1 MRASASTFA
10 ALAFA
15 VGACASDTGI
25 VIEVSWTE
33 ADFPAAETLRIY
45 VATGDP
51 TRAAVDEASVAEP
64 VEMIT
69 LPYRYLLRPDG
80 ALGDIGPLVL
90 AAGLTAGEPPQ
101 PLAFD
106 VYPEAVAFA
115 DGEIR
120 TVRLTPTSRTY
131 ESHGPNAACA
141 IYADDLGQPRT
152 IGLPGDADC
161 DGTLDGSDCAPLEPT
176 DDVDGDGVTCD
187 VDCLDSGGSV
197 RYSPGGLEVLI
208 KPESVFPGQNVRDFR
223 MLNAV
228 PPHIECL
235 HVDFDCSGQCRDEA
249 KLPGGPPVV
258 VETDA
263 SGADDCGSI
272 FAAEDPPL
280 CPIAPSDCDPD
291 QPENQSTTESES
303 EICDGR
309 DTDCD
314 GFLATPILCTQP
326 EGADCQ
332 VGARACDD
340 GSGRFADGCE
350 IVGRATVPGRLC
362 ELAASRL
369 SCRLDE
375 DPLGCVVDQI
385 SAGDLVRECPVSFN
399 CDPDVP
405 ETVGLPD
412 LGTGTCT
419 WTVVGGSAQGDWT
432 VGFVRPGSFSIE
444 ATSNLCSP
452 VMGAMPRVGNPHD
465 YTVLVAGTDGNRV
478 IRRFHVVKLKAD
490 SNVCNGT
497 LDCDLTLP

>member
-280 CPIAPSDCDPD
+280 CPIAPSDCDPTS
-291 QPENQSTTESES
+291 PRTSRPRSRSPRSATA
-303 EICDGR
+303 
-309 DTDCD
+309 
-314 GFLATPILCTQP
+314 ATPTAMASSRPRSCALSPRART
-326 EGADCQ
+326 ARW
-332 VGARACDD
+332 ARAP
-340 GSGRFADGCE
+340 
-350 IVGRATVPGRLC
+350 ATTAA
-362 ELAASRL
+362 AASPTVAR
-369 SCRLDE
+369 SWGGRPCRV
-375 DPLGCVVDQI
+375 GCASWQ
-385 SAGDLVRECPVSFN
+385 
-399 CDPDVP
+399 
-405 ETVGLPD
+405 
-412 LGTGTCT
+412 
-419 WTVVGGSAQGDWT
+419 
-432 VGFVRPGSFSIE
+432 RPG
-444 ATSNLCSP
+444 
-452 VMGAMPRVGNPHD
+452 
-465 YTVLVAGTDGNRV
+465 
-478 IRRFHVVKLKAD
+478 
-490 SNVCNGT
+490 
-497 LDCDLTLP
+497 

>member
-161 DGTLDGSDCAPLEPT
+161 DGTLDGERLRP
-176 DDVDGDGVTCD
+176 
-187 VDCLDSGGSV
+187 
-197 RYSPGGLEVLI
+197 
-208 KPESVFPGQNVRDFR
+208 
-223 MLNAV
+223 
-228 PPHIECL
+228 
-235 HVDFDCSGQCRDEA
+235 
-249 KLPGGPPVV
+249 
-258 VETDA
+258 
-263 SGADDCGSI
+263 
-272 FAAEDPPL
+272 
-280 CPIAPSDCDPD
+280 
-291 QPENQSTTESES
+291 
-303 EICDGR
+303 
-309 DTDCD
+309 
-314 GFLATPILCTQP
+314 
-326 EGADCQ
+326 
-332 VGARACDD
+332 ARAD
-340 GSGRFADGCE
+340 R
-350 IVGRATVPGRLC
+350 RR
-362 ELAASRL
+362 R
-369 SCRLDE
+369 RRR
-375 DPLGCVVDQI
+375 
-385 SAGDLVRECPVSFN
+385 GDLRRRLPRQRGLGSLLARRARGL
-399 CDPDVP
+399 DQAG
-405 ETVGLPD
+405 VGLPRPE
-412 LGTGTCT
+412 
-419 WTVVGGSAQGDWT
+419 
-432 VGFVRPGSFSIE
+432 RPG
-444 ATSNLCSP
+444 L
-452 VMGAMPRVGNPHD
+452 PR
-465 YTVLVAGTDGNRV
+465 
-478 IRRFHVVKLKAD
+478 
-490 SNVCNGT
+490 C
-497 LDCDLTLP
+497 

>member
-161 DGTLDGSDCAPLEPT
+161 DGALDGDDCAPLEPT
-176 DDVDGDGVTCD
+176 DDVDGDGATCD

-291 QPENQSTTESES
+291 QPGNQSTTESES

-399 CDPDVP
+399 CDAPRR
-405 ETVGLPD
+405 
-412 LGTGTCT
+412 
-419 WTVVGGSAQGDWT
+419 GDRGAAGPGHRY
-432 VGFVRPGSFSIE
+432 VHLDRGRRERARRLDRRVRQ
-444 ATSNLCSP
+444 ARL
-452 VMGAMPRVGNPHD
+452 
-465 YTVLVAGTDGNRV
+465 VL
-478 IRRFHVVKLKAD
+478 H
-490 SNVCNGT
+490 
-497 LDCDLTLP
+497 

>member
-314 GFLATPILCTQP
+314 GFLATPDPVHSARGRGLPGGRARLRRRQRP
-326 EGADCQ
+326 LRRRLRDRGEGDRAGSAVRAGSVPAELPPRRGPPRLRGRSDLGRRS
-332 VGARACDD
+332 GARV
-340 GSGRFADGCE
+340 SG
-350 IVGRATVPGRLC
+350 VGQLRRPTRGDRGAAGPGHRYVHLDRGRRERAR
-362 ELAASRL
+362 
-369 SCRLDE
+369 RLDRR
-375 DPLGCVVDQI
+375 VRQ
-385 SAGDLVRECPVSFN
+385 ARLV
-399 CDPDVP
+399 
-405 ETVGLPD
+405 L
-412 LGTGTCT
+412 
-419 WTVVGGSAQGDWT
+419 
-432 VGFVRPGSFSIE
+432 
-444 ATSNLCSP
+444 
-452 VMGAMPRVGNPHD
+452 H
-465 YTVLVAGTDGNRV
+465 
-478 IRRFHVVKLKAD
+478 
-490 SNVCNGT
+490 
-497 LDCDLTLP
+497 